1 MIDFEKDQQDAMR
14 KTGNIQSLADQVE
27 KLESL
32 QERLQLQEENMKS
45 TKSEIQKVSG
55 DIIPT
60 MMSEMG
66 LSELKLQDG
75 SHLKVATSYKA
86 HISEANKEAAY
97 NWLRNNG
104 LGDIIKNEISVSF
117 GKDEDNKA
125 ASYVD
130 LAKSQGLEPARKMK
144 VEPMTLK
151 ALVRERIEAGKDM
164 PTEIFGV
171 FSENKTTIK
180 RNK

>member
-75 SHLKVATSYKA
+75 SHLKVSTSYRA
-86 HISEANKEAAY
+86 TITEANKATAF
-97 NWLRNNG
+97 NWLRDNG
-104 LGDIIKNEISVSF
+104 LGDIIKNEIMVSF
-117 GKDEDNKA
+117 GRNEDNKA
-125 ASYVD
+125 ASYAE
-130 LAKSQGLEPARKMK
+130 LAKGHGFQPTQKMK

-171 FSENKTTIK
+171 YSENKTTIK

>member
-1 MIDFEKDQQDAMR
+1 MAIDFEKDQQDAMK

-75 SHLKVATSYKA
+75 SHLKVAT
-86 HISEANKEAAY
+86 
-97 NWLRNNG
+97 
-104 LGDIIKNEISVSF
+104 
-117 GKDEDNKA
+117 
-125 ASYVD
+125 
-130 LAKSQGLEPARKMK
+130 
-144 VEPMTLK
+144 
-151 ALVRERIEAGKDM
+151 
-164 PTEIFGV
+164 
-171 FSENKTTIK
+171 
-180 RNK
+180 